1 MARQNQPSSAQ
12 SGGDASEI
20 NFEKGSDIKSSR
32 PDTGPSRSGQNAS
45 FDMAKKFQEKWEKVY
60 EPMFNTMVNEFIL
73 RKGEQ
78 RGISYFNNLNIN
90 LHSHNLPAPIPMGMY
105 ITSFQWGNTL
115 NDPYNQCSMRLKMPL
130 SIATELF
137 ADEHG
142 KMSPGQY
149 IYISSAP
156 ASVGKVQSP
165 STPKDAWDLPFAKGM
180 FLGCITDIN
189 WTMSTDNTGNII
201 QVIDVEANSFIH
213 ALQMGQ
219 YFISPLDIVDQNKP
233 QVSASIEGDLRDLI
247 GKVEGT
253 TISSSP
259 FALSLDDWNKITEVL
274 LSLATKGFKGKEVIS
289 EETQDDGTFKETKV
303 GSYEKALLDAGFRMD
318 IQGSMQYLLKLLG
331 YPLLPATLKMEPF
344 DTNSWLELFYTSDL
358 SVNQLLTMFYK
369 MSSEEEFV
377 KLCKKLADF
386 IRTVGAGS
394 VLFTG
399 DEALD
404 RAATFLLKDVDE
416 ALAAESAAATG
427 TLSLGATRIGD
438 VIRVAT
444 YSDDLPPSCSLRA
457 TMPREPLQINSL
469 ESIKNANELSTTIW
483 SLFKGTFHFDE
494 EMYELY
500 PVLVPIHNADL
511 YAATNPGESEVPW
524 NLRDKLHPLHNQM
537 KCIPY
542 IIFRQKPMFPGVSI
556 SQSENAKKALEFN
569 YNLLVNRP
577 YKLPTYITDSEI
589 AGTNQEGKQHGLA
602 GLLPNVVHSNEIISM
617 TCQLSDYKRLNGV
630 RIKSP
635 FSQRQS
641 QVNQTFSIADPV
653 IDVYD
658 AVRNGLRMYKGT
670 YPLIGLEDDMTRE
683 LLGSYAER
691 YFTTYGYENNMP
703 QGALVCKY
711 RNNMDVLPGQ
721 FLAINV
727 SGTEYPAGA
736 DLRVY
741 PDGRPVD
748 EKAFNDYYT
757 FLRNTFVVYVN
768 DVQNSLEVDGVGN
781 VIATTTIMFERGVF
795 GYQHP
800 ILPYYKAA
808 TTDPYDALHVSDEE
822 KNAATPK
829 GRQMKALLGTVSDLK
844 RRKGDASPL
853 GATGGQPTTQAD
865 LKQISGID
873 IFETQYDATRR
884 ETALRM
890 FQRGVITK
898 AQYDATIASLE
909 NPDDTYDY
917 YEDMVSQGLLPSD
930 AAQLIQRQ
938 LELNTIVGLYLVGL
952 WITQETHDALV
963 ELINGMATVDDP
975 SPIPRALRKAFHK
988 AMRAQSISELDGSV
1002 IVNETPTA
1010 PLFWDPEQIV
1020 IPAAKYR

>member
-1 MARQNQPSSAQ
+1 MT
-12 SGGDASEI
+12 DI
-20 NFEKGSDIKSSR
+20 NFEQGAVIEGKTVESTAKSD
-32 PDTGPSRSGQNAS
+32 QNAS

-156 ASVGKVQSP
+156 ASIGKVKSP
-165 STPKDAWDLPFAKGM
+165 HTPKDAWDLPFAKGM

-233 QVSASIEGDLRDLI
+233 QISASIQGTLRDLI
-247 GKVEGT
+247 GRVEGT

-259 FALSLDDWNKITEVL
+259 FALSLNDWNKITEVL
-274 LSLATKGFKGKEVIS
+274 LSMATKGFKGKEVVS
-289 EETQDDGTFKETKV
+289 TTVGEDFSFKETKV

-369 MSSEEEFV
+369 QSSEEEFV

-386 IRTVGAGS
+386 IRTVGQGS

-404 RAATFLLKDVDE
+404 RAATFLMKDVEE
-416 ALAAESAAATG
+416 ALAAENAAATG
-427 TLSLGATRIGD
+427 ALSLGATRIGD

-457 TMPREPLQINSL
+457 TMPREPLQINAL

-500 PVLVPIHNADL
+500 PILVPIHNADL
-511 YAATNPGESEVPW
+511 YQATKSGESEVPW

-556 SQSENAKKALEFN
+556 SQEENAKKVLEFN
-569 YNLLVNRP
+569 YNLLVNKP
-577 YKLPTYITDSEI
+577 YKLPTYITDSEL

-602 GLLPNVVHSNEIISM
+602 GLLPYVVHQDEIISM
-617 TCQLSDYKRLNGV
+617 SCQLSDYKRLNGV

-635 FSQRQS
+635 FSQKQS

-653 IDVYD
+653 IDVQD

-670 YPLIGLEDDMTRE
+670 YPLVGLEDDMTRE

-736 DLRVY
+736 DTRVY
-741 PDGRPVD
+741 PNGTPVD

-757 FLRNTFVVYVN
+757 FIRNTFVVYVN

-781 VIATTTIMFERGVF
+781 VIASTTIMFERGVF

-808 TTDPYDALHVSDEE
+808 TTDPYNALNESDEE
-822 KNAATPK
+822 KAATSTVRK
-829 GRQMKALLGTVSDLK
+829 DTQTLLQTVGNLK
-844 RRKGDASPL
+844 RRKDDASPVS
-853 GATGGQPTTQAD
+853 ATAGQPSTQAD
-865 LKQISGID
+865 IKRISGID
-873 IFETQYDATRR
+873 IFEDGYTSTRR

-890 FQRGVITK
+890 LSRGIIDK
-898 AQYDATIASLE
+898 ARYDAIIQSIDV
-909 NPDDTYDY
+909 PDDTYDY
-917 YEDMVSQGLLPSD
+917 YDDMISQGLILED
-930 AAQLIQRQ
+930 EAALALRKEEFSQR
-938 LELNTIVGLYLVGL
+938 VALYLQGQ
-952 WITQETHDALV
+952 WINQETHDALLV
-963 ELINGMATVDDP
+963 LIANLVDVDAP
-975 SPIPRALRKAFHK
+975 SPIPKALRKAFHK
-988 AMRAQSISELDGSV
+988 AMRAQGTAELDGSITV
-1002 IVNETPTA
+1002 EEEPAA
-1010 PLFWDPEQIV
+1010 PLSWDADQIV
-1020 IPAAKYR
+1020 IPDAKYR